1 MKVTTNASR
10 LVRQVLAGEIWPP
23 LTDRHA
29 YRVGP
34 DGQPFLLP
42 GMGGVTL
49 DVHCGDPAT
58 GYASDHLE
66 PGASIRHRDPGANMA
81 LQFLTCVGNEVL
93 VVSGPA
99 AGATGHVIGQHAYVL
114 ADFAGD
120 AAAEGPGKSGTA
132 AEGPGKSGTAADLA
146 AGDAVTVLA
155 VGQGLA
161 LPDHPRVVVKNCA
174 PGLLAAMPGGTRPD
188 GRLEVHVA
196 ARIPAEAIGAGAGMA
211 SEYANTDLMGA
222 YAGLGQD
229 LSLGLEGLR
238 IGDLVALAD
247 ADHRYGRGYRP
258 DYLTIGVISTG
269 QCMMFGH
276 GPGPSTLLSG
286 PADSF
291 LLVDDIDANLAS
303 WLHAAVAP

>member
-1 MKVTTNASR
+1 VKVATNAGQ
-10 LVRQVLAGEIWPP
+10 LVRQVLAGEVWPA
-23 LTDRHA
+23 LADRHA

-49 DVHCGDPAT
+49 GVHCGDPAT

-81 LQFLTCVGNEVL
+81 LQFLTCVGNQVR

-99 AGATGHVIGQHAYVL
+99 AGALGHVIGQHAYVL
-114 ADFAGD
+114 ADFDEPA
-120 AAAEGPGKSGTA
+120 
-132 AEGPGKSGTAADLA
+132 AADLA
-146 AGDAVTVLA
+146 SGDAVTVLA
-155 VGQGLA
+155 TGQGLA
-161 LPDHPRVVVKNCA
+161 LPDHRPVTVKNCDPA
-174 PGLLAAMPGGTRPD
+174 LLDAMPGGTRAD

-196 ARIPAEAIGAGAGMA
+196 ARVPAQAAGAGTGMI

-222 YAGLGQD
+222 YQGLGDD

-238 IGDLVALAD
+238 IGDVVSLAD

-258 DYLTIGVISTG
+258 GYLTIGVISTG
-269 QCMMFGH
+269 QCMLFGH

-286 PADSF
+286 PADAF
-291 LLVDDIDANLAS
+291 HLVDDPDANLAR
-303 WLHAAVAP
+303 WLHPQPGKAQPTAAS

>member
-1 MKVTTNASR
+1 MKVATNAGR

-23 LTDRHA
+23 LADRHA

-99 AGATGHVIGQHAYVL
+99 AGAAGHVIGQHAYVL

-120 AAAEGPGKSGTA
+120 AAAEGPGKSD
-132 AEGPGKSGTAADLA
+132 TAADLT

-155 VGQGLA
+155 VGQGLV
-161 LPDHPRVVVKNCA
+161 LPDHPQVVVKNCD

-196 ARIPAEAIGAGAGMA
+196 ARVPAEAIGAGAGMA

-222 YAGLGQD
+222 YAGLGPD

-238 IGDLVALAD
+238 VGDLVALAD

-286 PADSF
+286 PASAF
-291 LLVDDIDANLAS
+291 CLVDDVDANLAA
-303 WLHAAVAP
+303 WLHPEVAA

>member
-1 MKVTTNASR
+1 VKVATNAAR
-10 LVRQVLAGEIWPP
+10 LVRQVLTGEVWPP
-23 LTDRHA
+23 LADRHA

-81 LQFLTCVGNEVL
+81 LQFLTCVGNQVR

-114 ADFAGD
+114 ADFTGP
-120 AAAEGPGKSGTA
+120 AAELT
-132 AEGPGKSGTAADLA
+132 T
-146 AGDAVTVLA
+146 GDAVTVLA
-155 VGQGLA
+155 VGQGLV
-161 LPDHPRVVVKNCA
+161 LPEHPQVVVKNCD

-196 ARIPAEAIGAGAGMA
+196 ARVPAEAIGAGAGMA

-222 YAGLGQD
+222 YAGLGAD

-258 DYLTIGVISTG
+258 DHLTIGVISTG

-276 GPGPSTLLSG
+276 GPGPSTLMSG
-286 PADSF
+286 PASAF
-291 LLVDDIDANLAS
+291 YLVDDGDANLAR
-303 WLHAAVAP
+303 WLHPQPAQSAPDPAVAP

>member
-1 MKVTTNASR
+1 VKVTTNADR

-23 LTDRHA
+23 LADRHA

-81 LQFLTCVGNEVL
+81 LQFLTCVGNQVT

-114 ADFAGD
+114 ADFAD
-120 AAAEGPGKSGTA
+120 ATA
-132 AEGPGKSGTAADLA
+132 AELTT
-146 AGDAVTVLA
+146 GDAVTVLA

-161 LPDHPRVVVKNCA
+161 LPGHPQVVVKNCA

-196 ARIPAEAIGAGAGMA
+196 ARVPAEAIGAGAGMA

-222 YAGLGQD
+222 YAGLGPD

-286 PADSF
+286 PAGAF
-291 LLVDDIDANLAS
+291 CLVDDVDANLAS
-303 WLHAAVAP
+303 WLHPQSARLSRTRR